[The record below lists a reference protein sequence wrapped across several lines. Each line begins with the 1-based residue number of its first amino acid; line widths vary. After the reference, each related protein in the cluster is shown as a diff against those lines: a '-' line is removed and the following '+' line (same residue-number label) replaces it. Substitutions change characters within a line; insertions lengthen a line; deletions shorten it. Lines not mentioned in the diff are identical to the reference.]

1 MDFDTLALSRFQFAT
16 TSIFHYF
23 FVPFTVGFALFI
35 ALLQT
40 LAFVRRSDDLER
52 LTRFFGHLFFINFV
66 VGVVTGIVQEFQF
79 GMNWQSF
86 SNFVGNIFG
95 VPLALEVLM
104 AFFLESTFLGLWW
117 FGKDRLP
124 AWVNLSFIWL
134 VAIGTAVSAFW
145 IVIANAWMQHPVG
158 YVLHDGQAVLTSF
171 WAVMTNPKGLEWSAH
186 ILTGAVTVA
195 AFFVIAVSGYHIRRN
210 HEVNLFKTSLRLGL
224 VLAALGSGGVVVSG
238 HIQGQ
243 SAVRDQPMK
252 YAAFSAL
259 WDTPKEGNMSE
270 SLIALPSTAQGRNL
284 FSLEVPYLGS
294 FLAFNNLYQKAQGLN
309 ELQAMMVKQYG
320 PGNYIPPVWPVY
332 WAFRIMVG
340 IGGVMLLTAL
350 WGLWLWRR
358 GRLETAYGYLTFLL
372 IMPLAPH
379 LANFSGFITTEI
391 GRQPWVVQG
400 LLLTRN
406 AVSPLPL
413 LYVVLSLIAFWVV
426 YLLLIGL
433 DVFLLTRTARAG
445 MHPPEVQAASA
456 PAPDY
461 TLGSA
466 PVRLEGNGHE

>member
-1 MDFDTLALSRFQFAT
+1 MDFSTLELSRFQFAT
-16 TSIFHYF
+16 TSIFHFF
-23 FVPFTVGFALFI
+23 FVPFTVGFAVFI

-40 LAFVRRSDDLER
+40 LAFVRKSDDLER

-79 GMNWQSF
+79 GMNWQVF

-124 AWVNLSFIWL
+124 SWLNLSFIWL
-134 VAIGTAVSAFW
+134 VAIGTAISAFW
-145 IVIANAWMQHPVG
+145 IIIANAWMQHPVG
-158 YVLHDGQAVLTSF
+158 YEILNGQAVLTSF
-171 WAVMTNPKGLEWSAH
+171 WAVMTNPKGWQWFSH
-186 ILTGAVTVA
+186 IFAGGLTVA
-195 AFFVIAVSGYHIRRN
+195 AFFVMAVSGYHLRRK
-210 HEVNLFKTSLRLGL
+210 HEIPLFKTGLHLAL
-224 VLAALGSGGVVVSG
+224 VLATLGSLGVVASG

-259 WDTPKEGNMSE
+259 WDTPEGGSMPE
-270 SLIALPSTAQGRNL
+270 SLIALPSNAQNRNL

-294 FLAFNNLYQKAQGLN
+294 FLAFDNLYQKAQGMN
-309 ELQAMMVKQYG
+309 ELQAEMVKMYG

-340 IGGVMLLTAL
+340 LGGIMLLTAL
-350 WGLWLWRR
+350 WGLWLWRK
-358 GRLETAYGYLTFLL
+358 GKLETAKGYLIFLL
-372 IMPLAPH
+372 IMPLVPH
-379 LANFSGFITTEI
+379 LANFSGFVTTEI

-400 LLLTRN
+400 LLLTKD
-406 AVSPLPL
+406 AVSPLPVA
-413 LYVVLSLIAFWVV
+413 YVIASLVAFWII

-445 MHPPEVQAASA
+445 MHPPDTELASV

-461 TLGSA
+461 TLGSD
-466 PVRLEGNGHE
+466 PVKLKGS